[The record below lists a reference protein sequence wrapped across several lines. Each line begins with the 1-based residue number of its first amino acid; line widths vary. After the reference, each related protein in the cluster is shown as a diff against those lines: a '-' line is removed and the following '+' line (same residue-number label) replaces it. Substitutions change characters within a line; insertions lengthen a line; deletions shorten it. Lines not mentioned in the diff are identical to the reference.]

1 MNSRFPSSIRLFVE
15 SLNRLF
21 VGRFLSKHKL
31 KYAPHSPS
39 STFSPIFTFPE
50 YNSGLRF
57 HLNISTPQHSLITL
71 LILFLNLNL
80 TAQEAPLDYYLN
92 TALESNIALQRQELS
107 YEKSLAALKEAKGLF
122 FPKLSIEA
130 RYSVAKG
137 GRAFEIPIGDLM
149 NPVYDNLNLINSF
162 GQSASPDYPTIPDYP
177 QIENTQVNFL
187 RETEHETK
195 VRVAMPVFNT
205 AILQN
210 HRIKQN
216 MVEAEK
222 ISVGIYKRELIKE
235 VKAAYFNYAKAAQA
249 VILFNNTL
257 DLVKENLRTT
267 ESLQRNHKVTV
278 DVVYSAKAEVEE
290 VNQQLAEA
298 EKNANIAKAYFN
310 FLLNRDYDSEIELI
324 AENELPQ
331 SAISLEEARKKAL
344 ASREELQQLNYYL
357 AVSDNN
363 IQLNKNS
370 HLPTVNMVADY
381 GFQGTHYRF
390 TNEDDFAMG
399 SLVLSWNL
407 FDKTTKARVQ
417 QAKIEK
423 TVVEQQKNE
432 LFQQIGLQVV
442 NTFYDLEAAQKSI
455 ISAKAEVDAAQKA
468 FRLVNKKYSQGQA
481 NLVEYTNARTQLTN
495 AEQSLIIAKYDY
507 QVKLAN
513 FERATAGYTF

>member
-1 MNSRFPSSIRLFVE
+1 MNTRLPVFVSLFVE
-15 SLNRLF
+15 SLSGLF
-21 VGRFLSKHKL
+21 VGEPLSQHTPPNL
-31 KYAPHSPS
+31 LMEELPHAIIKKPVGATPS
-39 STFSPIFTFPE
+39 GGWEGRIGF
-50 YNSGLRF
+50 
-57 HLNISTPQHSLITL
+57 QLILCTL
-71 LILFLNLNL
+71 LLSLSFNLN
-80 TAQEAPLDYYLN
+80 AQQNPIQPYIAE
-92 TALESNIALQRQELS
+92 ALESNIALQRQELS
-107 YEKSLAALKEAKGLF
+107 YNKSLAALKEAKGLF

-130 RYSVAKG
+130 RYSVAKR

-149 NPVYDNLNLINSF
+149 NPVYNNLNLINSF
-162 GQSASPDYPTIPDYP
+162 GQSASPDYPVIPEYP

-222 ISVGIYKRELIKE
+222 ISVGIYKRELVKE
-235 VKAAYFNYAKAAQA
+235 VKAAYYNYAKAAQA

-257 DLVKENLRTT
+257 DLVNENLRTT
-267 ESLQRNHKVTV
+267 ESLHRNHKVTI
-278 DVVYSAKAEVEE
+278 DVVYAAKAEVEE

-298 EKNANIAKAYFN
+298 EKNTNIAQAYFN
-310 FLLNRDYDSEIELI
+310 FMLNRDYNSPIDLMADS
-324 AENELPQ
+324 ALPQ
-331 SAISLEEARKKAL
+331 SVLSLEAARQQAL
-344 ASREELQQLNYYL
+344 SNREELQQLNYYL
-357 AVSDNN
+357 AISDNN

-370 HLPTVNMVADY
+370 HLPNINLVADY

-390 TNEDDFAMG
+390 SSEDDFAMG

-423 TVVEQQKNE
+423 NEVAQHKNE
-432 LFQQIGLQVV
+432 VYQQIGLQVV

-455 ISAKAEVDAAQKA
+455 LSAEAEVDAAQKA

-481 NLVEYTNARTQLTN
+481 NLVEFTNARTQLTN
-495 AEQSLIIAKYDY
+495 AEQKLIIAKYDY

-513 FERATAGYTF
+513 FERATAGYIFE

>member
-1 MNSRFPSSIRLFVE
+1 MNFRVPSSIRLFVE
-15 SLNRLF
+15 SL
-21 VGRFLSKHKL
+21 
-31 KYAPHSPS
+31 
-39 STFSPIFTFPE
+39 
-50 YNSGLRF
+50 
-57 HLNISTPQHSLITL
+57 ITL
-71 LILFLNLNL
+71 LLLLFLSLNLNL
-80 TAQEAPLDYYLN
+80 KAQEAPLDSYLN
-92 TALESNIALQRQELS
+92 TALQSNIALQKQELS

-149 NPVYDNLNLINSF
+149 NPVYDNLNLINNF

-177 QIENTQVNFL
+177 QIENEQVNFL
-187 RETEHETK
+187 RETEHETT

-222 ISVGIYKRELIKE
+222 ISVGIYKRELVKE
-235 VKAAYFNYAKAAQA
+235 VKTAYFNYAKAAQA
-249 VILFNNTL
+249 LDLYNNTL
-257 DLVKENLRTT
+257 NLVEENLRTT
-267 ESLQRNHKVTV
+267 ESLHRNHKVTI
-278 DVVYSAKAEVEE
+278 DVVYAAKAEVEE
-290 VNQQLAEA
+290 VKQEVAVA
-298 EKNANIAKAYFN
+298 EKDAKTAQAYFN
-310 FLLNRDYDSEIELI
+310 FLLNREYDSDIELI
-324 AENELPQ
+324 AETDFPQ
-331 SAISLEEARKKAL
+331 SAISLENARKQAL
-344 ASREELQQLNYYL
+344 NSREELQQLNYYL

-370 HLPTVNMVADY
+370 HLPNVNLVADY

-390 TNEDDFAMG
+390 TSEDDFAMG

-423 TVVEQQKNE
+423 DVVQQQKNE
-432 LFQQIGLQVV
+432 VFQQVGLQVV

-455 ISAKAEVDAAQKA
+455 ASASAEVDAAQKA

-481 NLVEYTNARTQLTN
+481 NLVEFTNARTQLTN
-495 AEQSLIIAKYDY
+495 AEQKLIIAKYDY

-513 FERATAGYTF
+513 FERATAGYVFE